1 MKVNYMIPVKGL
13 SGKKDL
19 LVYYVD
25 KESGTAYCRDYV
37 IPEETENNRNMAD
50 ISTNIGLFYHSVSGG
65 YISDLKNYCDRYA
78 LMVRRSI
85 GRLNSNTALI
95 KMLYRLRKAV
105 PTVNLVTITPVDVVA
120 GELPVRTVREAV
132 EYGILP
138 IVSRYEELDH
148 PILID

>member
-1 MKVNYMIPVKGL
+1 
-13 SGKKDL
+13 
-19 LVYYVD
+19 
-25 KESGTAYCRDYV
+25 
-37 IPEETENNRNMAD
+37 
-50 ISTNIGLFYHSVSGG
+50 
-65 YISDLKNYCDRYA
+65 
-78 LMVRRSI
+78 
-85 GRLNSNTALI
+85 
-95 KMLYRLRKAV
+95 MLYRLRKAV